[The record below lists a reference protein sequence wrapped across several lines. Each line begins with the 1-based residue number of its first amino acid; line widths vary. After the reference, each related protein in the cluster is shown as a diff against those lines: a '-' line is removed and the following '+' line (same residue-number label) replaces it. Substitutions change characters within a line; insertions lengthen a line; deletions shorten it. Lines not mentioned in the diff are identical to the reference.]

1 MLSKLQILR
10 GWESHYGEL
19 DEVMAKRFLNRSELN
34 ELINFPGELVF
45 LLFHRNKKLELLL
58 KDVENNLES
67 WKMDQE
73 VLRSAVAPRKTEG
86 TYVTPLA
93 DSTSYRPGE
102 MVYWR
107 DTHFS
112 DDGPFEKTDST
123 DWDDYINFEN

>member
-19 DEVMAKRFLNRSELN
+19 DEAMAKRFLNRSELN

-58 KDVENNLES
+58 KDVEDNLEL
-67 WKMDQE
+67 WKMDQQ
-73 VLRSAVAPRKTEG
+73 VLRSVVAPRKTEG
-86 TYVTPLA
+86 AYVTPLH
-93 DSTSYRPGE
+93 DSSSYRPGE

-107 DTHFS
+107 DIHFS